1 VSGYRREFDL
11 ILEAIEAQVIE
22 LFAMIAEDLPRATA
36 ALLNGD
42 EKVRPALAGHQQA
55 VDALYPTL
63 EAEVS
68 RTILREAPVASD
80 LRLLLSVL
88 RVAPEFERAH
98 RAVTQIAARADPG
111 LSARLSPR
119 SRGLLTR
126 MGDLAAD
133 MWRQA
138 ADAWYQRDRS
148 AATVLAV
155 RDDEMDDLHQSL
167 IAELAGGTMPVPV
180 TIELT
185 LVARFYERLAD
196 HAVNVAVRVG
206 YLAGQA
212 GS

>member
-1 VSGYRREFDL
+1 MSGYRREFDL
-11 ILEAIEAQVIE
+11 VLEAIEAHVIE

-36 ALLNGD
+36 ALLDGD
-42 EKVRPALAGHQQA
+42 ETVRPALAEHEQA
-55 VDALYPTL
+55 ANALYPTL
-63 EAEVS
+63 EAMVS
-68 RTILREAPVASD
+68 RTILREAPVACD

-98 RAVTQIAARADPG
+98 RAVAQIAARADPG
-111 LSARLSPR
+111 LSAALSPR
-119 SRGLLTR
+119 SRGLLAR

-155 RDDEMDDLHQSL
+155 RDDEMDDLHMGV
-167 IAELAGGTMPVPV
+167 IAELADGAMPVPV

-196 HAVNVAVRVG
+196 HAVNVAARVG

-212 GS
+212 RG